1 MKKLFTLFAFLAVF
15 LGANA
20 IEIVDAEVDFSK
32 YSDISEVKW
41 AGWGASESALAR
53 LSIVDGC
60 LHFES
65 TEATDPTWDCQFHPI
80 GFGNNAEVDV
90 VYTLHYKVKGSKA
103 ENISALGFGLTPYGQ
118 FPITT
123 EWVEGTFDY
132 KAAGTSG
139 DILFQCGG
147 YIGSWDIAY
156 LKITHE
162 GEEEKPVQWSNLLT
176 NGDAEGEYD
185 EVACA
190 YAKEFVAGAESQP
203 APYPAIIED
212 LDGNKVF
219 AVHAKEVDPPFLW
232 DSDGEQWGQQ
242 HKAGDPMPD
251 NAWQNQ
257 FWITLPEGIAAGTQL
272 KVAFKVKASET
283 NLKADI
289 QTHYWPGDYLGGF
302 TPGTIDITTDW
313 TPYEFTFE
321 APAPNDAH
329 KENNQYFQSIA
340 FNLGVGNQYNRDI
353 NFYFDDI
360 ELSEMV
366 LEHGFF
372 VASANTETGLTY
384 DFDSATE
391 FVEGEDPDGG
401 ACLVATVG
409 TEGDKDSYVN
419 EVMIST
425 VRGNNK
431 AFKSSTIKNISE
443 DGAILGQ
450 DTDDWKR
457 YSSASSAKI
466 SLPSGVWK
474 IYIAPDDGQIL
485 FMQIEGEVKEPVD
498 IVTNDTEITVN
509 GQEREDLKDSW
520 DDNKKELTVREE
532 ADNNPDDEHGA
543 GGPGHNGEA
552 WDNQLFIKANRALVK
567 GEVTMLKFKYKASAE
582 AKATTQC
589 HGENPGAYM
598 HWAAIGDVNFTTE
611 WQEFEKEFTIPNEA
625 DGMWNIAFNLAEYK
639 GACVY
644 EIKEVQWYLKDE
656 TLEAEGK
663 TIENLINATG
673 DSNFYIKEGAGTNP
687 YIPSGIFDVIN
698 DATTR
703 TDVIYNLSGQRVSK
717 DYKGVVIMN
726 GRKVVNK

>member
-32 YSDISEVKW
+32 YTDISQVKW
-41 AGWGASESALAR
+41 AGWGGSESAFAR
-53 LSIVDGC
+53 LSIQDGC

-65 TEATDPTWDCQFHPI
+65 TEATDPTWDCQFFPI

-203 APYPAIIED
+203 DPYPATIED

-219 AVHAKEVDPPFLW
+219 AVHAKEVNPPFLW

-272 KVAFKVKASET
+272 KVSFKVKASET

-289 QTHYWPGDYLGGF
+289 QTHYWPGDYLGSF

-384 DFDSATE
+384 NFDNATE

-401 ACLVATVG
+401 ECLVATVG
-409 TEGDKDSYVN
+409 KEGDEDSYVN
-419 EVMIST
+419 EIMIST

-431 AFKSSTIKNISE
+431 AFKSSTIRNAAD
-443 DGAILGQ
+443 DGAIIGQ
-450 DTDDWKR
+450 DQDDWKH
-457 YSSASSAKI
+457 YEAASAAKI
-466 SLPSGVWK
+466 SLPSAGVWK

-485 FMQIEGEVKEPVD
+485 FMQIEGVVREPVD
-498 IVTNDTEITVN
+498 IITNTEVLVIKGKERDDLSDTFEN
-509 GQEREDLKDSW
+509 EER
-520 DDNKKELTVREE
+520 TGREE
-532 ADNNPDDEHGA
+532 EGGA
-543 GGPGHNGEA
+543 GET
-552 WDNQLFIKANRALVK
+552 WDNQFFIVANRVLK
-567 GEVTMLKFKYKASAE
+567 GGEQTVIEFDYVATAAFTCPTGTHGQPGEYKKNAF
-582 AKATTQC
+582 
-589 HGENPGAYM
+589 
-598 HWAAIGDVNFTTE
+598 GDVNFTTTE
-611 WQEFEKEFTIPNEA
+611 NHFKA
-625 DGMWNIAFNLAEYK
+625 D
-639 GACVY
+639 Y
-644 EIKEVQWYLKDE
+644 EIPSTSWGGDAISGMQSISFDLAVLKEANTYTIKNVKWYLKDA
-656 TLEAEGK
+656 TLNEDNK
-663 TIENLINATG
+663 TLENLINETG
-673 DSNFYIKEGAGTNP
+673 TENFRVKVGAGNSVLP
-687 YIPSGIFDVIN
+687 YAEYVTGIFSVIN